1 MQVGVGLSKNRRGSS
16 VVEFSLCVPVLFAVI
31 FGIIEYSR
39 MLQIQHTVRQAALEG
54 ARAGIAL
61 DAATSDVQTAVT
73 NITGIIGIVSPT
85 VTISPNPLAW
95 SSKTI
100 TVTVSANAGQNGW
113 LLWFFTA
120 GSPISATITMAR
132 EVQAVSVSRLPECL
146 GLAYHDGLMAQ

>member
-1 MQVGVGLSKNRRGSS
+1 MPVMSNLHRQRSNRRGSS
-16 VVEFSLCVPVLFAVI
+16 VVEFALCAPVLFAVL

-54 ARAGIAL
+54 ARAGINL
-61 DAATSDVQTAVT
+61 DASTADASTAVT
-73 NITGIIGIVSPT
+73 NITGIIGIVNPT
-85 VTISPNPLAW
+85 VTINPNPLQWA
-95 SSKTI
+95 STTI

-132 EVQAVSVSRLPECL
+132 EINAVSVSS
-146 GLAYHDGLMAQ
+146 AS

>member
-1 MQVGVGLSKNRRGSS
+1 MQRRGRSQQNRRGSS
-16 VVEFSLCVPVLFAVI
+16 VVEFALCAPVLFAVL

-54 ARAGIAL
+54 ARAGINL
-61 DAATSDVQTAVT
+61 DASTSDVSTAVT
-73 NITGIIGIVSPT
+73 NITGVIGIVNPT
-85 VTISPNPLAW
+85 VTINPNPLQWA
-95 SSKTI
+95 STTI

-132 EVQAVSVSRLPECL
+132 EINAVSVSS
-146 GLAYHDGLMAQ
+146 AS